1 VVETAQPAPPRKSR
15 AFWLVWGFD
24 AVVAAVVV
32 FFFLWG
38 LSDGTVSSF
47 NILLWLG
54 MLALVAGVVF
64 GSLALRRAGYTA
76 PAFGLLMVLAFPGLM
91 FVLFFLAVLI
101 LQPRW
106 N

>member
-1 VVETAQPAPPRKSR
+1 M
-15 AFWLVWGFD
+15 FWSFD
-24 AVVAAVVV
+24 ALIAAVVV

-47 NILLWLG
+47 NITLWL
-54 MLALVAGVVF
+54 LALAAVGGVVF
-64 GSLALRRAGYTA
+64 GSLALRRAGYAA
-76 PAFGLLMVLAFPGLM
+76 PAFLVLMTLAVPGLL
-91 FVLFFLAVLI
+91 FVLFFGAVLI

>member
-1 VVETAQPAPPRKSR
+1 VVEVASPAPRKSR
-15 AFWLVWGFD
+15 AFWVFWSFD
-24 AVVAAVVV
+24 ALVAAVVV

-47 NILLWLG
+47 NIMLWL
-54 MLALVAGVVF
+54 LALAGVAGVVF
-64 GSLALRRAGYTA
+64 GSLALRRAGYTV
-76 PAFGLLMVLAFPGLM
+76 PAFLVLMALAIPGLL
-91 FVLFFLAVLI
+91 FVLFFGALLI